1 MTLLPRFINKTGG
14 GADSHA
20 AGAWRGPFS
29 QHNGLEA
36 QAASQV
42 NQTLLRLLSYL
53 PPLPPSLP
61 ASLSTFHG
69 LGGKKKKSVWEGSPQ
84 GPPHFSH
91 AREPKKKRTT
101 GMGSVARTGPRPQE
115 LTLSQGMSI
124 TQEGLLPPQGRVS
137 TLGWACYSSFS
148 GLTSS
153 LGSGSAKL

>member
-1 MTLLPRFINKTGG
+1 MTPLPRFINKTGG

-20 AGAWRGPFS
+20 AGAWRGSFS

-42 NQTLLRLLSYL
+42 TQALFRLLSYL

-69 LGGKKKKSVWEGSPQ
+69 LGKKKKCVWVGSPQ
-84 GPPHFSH
+84 GPPHPCH
-91 AREPKKKRTT
+91 AREPKEKRTT
-101 GMGSVARTGPRPQE
+101 GIGECGQNRPQAPGID
-115 LTLSQGMSI
+115 TQQGTSTI
-124 TQEGLLPPQGRVS
+124 QEGLLPPQGRVS
-137 TLGWACYSSFS
+137 PLGLACHSSFS
-148 GLTSS
+148 GLISS

>member
-20 AGAWRGPFS
+20 AGAWRGSFS

-42 NQTLLRLLSYL
+42 TQALFRLLSYL

-69 LGGKKKKSVWEGSPQ
+69 LGKKKKCVWVGSPQ
-84 GPPHFSH
+84 GPPHLCH
-91 AREPKKKRTT
+91 AREPKEKRTT
-101 GMGSVARTGPRPQE
+101 GVGECGQNWAQAVHHTGGLTATPRQGLNFGLGLPQ
-115 LTLSQGMSI
+115 L
-124 TQEGLLPPQGRVS
+124 
-137 TLGWACYSSFS
+137 FS
-148 GLTSS
+148 GLISS